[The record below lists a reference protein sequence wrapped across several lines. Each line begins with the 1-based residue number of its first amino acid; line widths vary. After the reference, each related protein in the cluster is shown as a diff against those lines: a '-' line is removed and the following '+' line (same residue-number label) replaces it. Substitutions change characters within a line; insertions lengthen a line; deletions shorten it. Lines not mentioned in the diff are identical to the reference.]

1 MKDSRVDAYYVG
13 KLRDPDEEEDDW
25 FFGAVVTG
33 HREKNGK
40 LYETRTWDLWDSIEN
55 AKRFPVDQYTVSQV
69 QAIIKVTKLARE
81 WVANGCRIDIV
92 LVRITT
98 EITTVGENAN
108 PLIQLAMLAPEE

>member
-1 MKDSRVDAYYVG
+1 MKDTHVDAYYIG
-13 KLRDPDEEEDDW
+13 KLYDEDDVDW
-25 FFGAVVTG
+25 FFSAEVTG

-40 LYETRTWDLWDSIEN
+40 RYETREWDLAAFIDD
-55 AKRFPVDQYTVSQV
+55 AKQFPVDQYTVSQV
-69 QAIIKVTKLARE
+69 QAIIKVTGLARE
-81 WVANGCRIDIV
+81 WTKKGCRIDIV